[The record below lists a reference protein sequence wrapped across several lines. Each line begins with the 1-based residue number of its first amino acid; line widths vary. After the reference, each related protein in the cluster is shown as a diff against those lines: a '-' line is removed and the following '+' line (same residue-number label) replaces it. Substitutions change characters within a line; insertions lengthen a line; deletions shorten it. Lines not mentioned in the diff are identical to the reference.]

1 MSEEPLFQIITEEEA
16 NEPEREQP
24 KKATRKKKSANTDD
38 RTQTGWYNLPHTVH
52 GFCTVP
58 RHEEIQRQLNP
69 EKQEYREKYPVRM
82 LFEIGEY
89 LVCKDCY
96 LAGAD
101 LG

>member
-1 MSEEPLFQIITEEEA
+1 MNEEPLFEVITEEEA
-16 NEPEREQP
+16 NVPEKP
-24 KKATRKKKSANTDD
+24 KSVRRKKSVNTDD

-58 RHEEIQRQLNP
+58 RHEEVQRMLNP
-69 EKQEYREKYPVRM
+69 EQQEYRETYPIRM

-96 LAGAD
+96 LNEAD
-101 LG
+101 RE